1 MEPQKLNT
9 ILAFLLSPVTLHRQL
24 SCQVSEIIFK
34 KQKFIGVVP
43 AIKPAAK
50 LSETKKIALLAT
62 PATVERQYTDNLI
75 RDFACDCEV
84 FRLGDEALAKEA
96 EKKLTGEVIDE
107 KLLHEILSPLKNKE
121 IDTVVLGCTHYP
133 LIVDELRGFSLKLKI
148 GLILELLLQVDFM
161 NCQRMKSLA
170 VRIKLYIFQVL
181 QT

>member
-1 MEPQKLNT
+1 MSENFDVVIVDSGVGGLT
-9 ILAFLLSPVTLHRQL
+9 ILDEVRQIMPDL
-24 SCQVSEIIFK
+24 NLCYLADHGFFPYGTKTEKEVLNRMTHVVGALKAKYNSRIFIIACNTASTVVLPSLRNNFQK
-34 KQKFIGVVP
+34 TKFIGVVP

-107 KLLHEILSPLKNKE
+107 KLLHEILSP
-121 IDTVVLGCTHYP
+121 
-133 LIVDELRGFSLKLKI
+133 
-148 GLILELLLQVDFM
+148 
-161 NCQRMKSLA
+161 
-170 VRIKLYIFQVL
+170 
-181 QT
+181 